1 MSEVMTKN
9 KPAME
14 RMVAVLMEKETIEQD
29 EIKAILGEP
38 PKKSEV
44 VAGNA

>member
-1 MSEVMTKN
+1 MNACFQRKKKISN
-9 KPAME
+9 K
-14 RMVAVLMEKETIEQD
+14 QD